1 MNELN
6 LKTPKPKLKATK
18 TKQPKNIKIISPC
31 GNGNMTFLE
40 NDPMLT
46 DLISKGWK
54 RGK

>member
-6 LKTPKPKLKATK
+6 LKTPKPKVTK
-18 TKQPKNIKIISPC
+18 TKQPKNIKIVSPC